1 MPATVAFRQQAG
13 KAPETRHF
21 AANHQLLREHVLLY
35 A

>member
-1 MPATVAFRQQAG
+1 MQFSVASLQQAG